1 MVGSLLSYPKGH
13 SLFLES
19 KHSECNS
26 ADTSILGGN
35 ASLISIPLTFK
46 ASQELDID
54 IILEISKA
62 SKN

>member
-1 MVGSLLSYPKGH
+1 MVGSLLSYPEGH

-35 ASLISIPLTFK
+35 ASLISIPSDVEHKLG
-46 ASQELDID
+46 D
-54 IILEISKA
+54 
-62 SKN
+62 